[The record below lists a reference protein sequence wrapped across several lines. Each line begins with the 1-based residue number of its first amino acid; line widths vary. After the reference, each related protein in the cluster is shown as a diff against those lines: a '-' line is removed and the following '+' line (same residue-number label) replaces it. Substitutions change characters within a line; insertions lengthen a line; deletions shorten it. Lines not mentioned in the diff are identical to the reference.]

1 MYRNKFYLQTSE
13 NRGQI
18 HAGLIS
24 TASNAKYDKLT
35 VSVAYAT
42 RIGCEILVKGLQ
54 SALPNWID
62 IEKRWLISFDFGH
75 TDPNALDYLSKLPNS
90 TVRIP
95 NADLALKS
103 KLRPPIRFHVK
114 IYLFECKTNPD
125 KIAILSGSCNLTKG
139 GLYTN
144 TEQATALV
152 LSPPMSKADNQMKKD
167 IIRRRDAIKQLFS
180 SSKTLNK
187 GMLSKYRLLW
197 RPKYLPRT
205 ERQSPKKILDSNPSI
220 DMDKAIA
227 LSNASAFWIKITPK
241 VVKNLGVGKPGNQI
255 DMQRGARV
263 FFGYDV
269 ANVPPNTMLG
279 PVKIKYKGITSD
291 YSIRFGNNSMD
302 KINLPVLQAPK
313 TYANQTLLFKRMRD
327 DVFNLYIG
335 NPKQVQQWRN
345 KSQQQNTLF
354 YMKSGREYGS
364 F

>member
-1 MYRNKFYLQTSE
+1 MYRHKFYLQTSE
-13 NRGQI
+13 RRGQI
-18 HAGLIS
+18 RAGVIS

-152 LSPPMSKADNQMKKD
+152 LSPPLSKADNKMKKNM
-167 IIRRRDAIKQLFS
+167 IRAH
-180 SSKTLNK
+180 
-187 GMLSKYRLLW
+187 KYF
-197 RPKYLPRT
+197 
-205 ERQSPKKILDSNPSI
+205 
-220 DMDKAIA
+220 M
-227 LSNASAFWIKITPK
+227 
-241 VVKNLGVGKPGNQI
+241 
-255 DMQRGARV
+255 
-263 FFGYDV
+263 GYPIV
-269 ANVPPNTMLG
+269 
-279 PVKIKYKGITSD
+279 
-291 YSIRFGNNSMD
+291 IRF
-302 KINLPVLQAPK
+302 II
-313 TYANQTLLFKRMRD
+313 KRP
-327 DVFNLYIG
+327 VFNCSIFIDRHVPHPLG
-335 NPKQVQQWRN
+335 
-345 KSQQQNTLF
+345 
-354 YMKSGREYGS
+354 
-364 F
+364 